1 MPKGL
6 LKSHYGPGVYYD
18 CALCFAVV
26 CRCVRVSVRVCMN
39 IYTTPTYVY
48 ISVYVS
54 PFPLSAPSMAKLCQT
69 VVGKYQSSVML
80 SWGWGGGTDG
90 LGENKHI
97 LPSLHTVLI
106 AWPNDFLIANQF
118 QQLANQ
124 HDPAI
129 VAN

>member
-1 MPKGL
+1 M
-6 LKSHYGPGVYYD
+6 VC
-18 CALCFAVV
+18 CAGM
-26 CRCVRVSVRVCMN
+26 CRCVRVSVRVCKN
-39 IYTTPTYVY
+39 IYTTTTYVY
-48 ISVYVS
+48 ICLYVH
-54 PFPLSAPSMAKLCQT
+54 LSTLSLRLQCPNYAKQLLANA
-69 VVGKYQSSVML
+69 KAASSCH
-80 SWGWGGGTDG
+80 GGGAG
-90 LGENKHI
+90 VLGENKHI